1 MKTSIETIQ
10 FHGIDAVRLNG
21 PQGTTGCSL
30 LEKDAEQSDQNR
42 SNHCSRQ
49 QPQQDQIFC

>member
-21 PQGTTGCSL
+21 PQGTTVTVSL
-30 LEKDAEQSDQNR
+30 LGGQLLSWVT
-42 SNHCSRQ
+42 
-49 QPQQDQIFC
+49 QDGRERIFLSEARHF